1 MSNDFFNHDGEGS
14 IVTGIILLIILIFGS
29 ILVFHKFSSDKINKK
44 WAGDDV
50 AAERIK
56 TLEKINSE
64 GNVKLE
70 GGEVVQGGED
80 VVTLSVEDAM
90 AKMASLGKVEIRNR
104 LIEKSVSKDGEYE
117 EPIKQSKKTDSE
129 SNSISKNK
137 SDNLNKDTIENSK
150 IRDSSKD
157 LLVKESDY
165 NSNILDNKNKNKKIN
180 TELIAK
186 GKLLFQTKTCFTCHQ
201 VDPSIPAPAGM
212 AIKAPAFIGDFWGK
226 ERSVH
231 IGFQGPLQNVSFNE
245 DYFVESILKPMA
257 KVVEGALAPMVLAPG
272 LVNEEEVDALM
283 AYVKSLS
290 NNNGK

>member
-14 IVTGIILLIILIFGS
+14 IFTGILLLIVLIFGS
-29 ILVFHKFSSDKINKK
+29 FLVFHNFSNDKINKK

-64 GNVKLE
+64 GNAKLE
-70 GGEVVQGGED
+70 GGEVVQGEEN
-80 VVTLSVEDAM
+80 VVTLSIEDAM
-90 AKMASLGKVEIRNR
+90 DKMASLGKNEIRNR
-104 LIEKSVSKDGEYE
+104 LIQKSVSKDGEYV
-117 EPIKQSKKTDSE
+117 EPVKQSQKTDSDA
-129 SNSISKNK
+129 NSTTKNK
-137 SDNLNKDTIENSK
+137 SDNLNDDNIEASSIN
-150 IRDSSKD
+150 DSSKD
-157 LLVKESDY
+157 LVVNE
-165 NSNILDNKNKNKKIN
+165 KIN

-186 GKLLFQTKTCFTCHQ
+186 GKLLFQAKTCFTCHQ

-226 ERSVH
+226 ERPVH
-231 IGFQGPLQNVSFNE
+231 IGYQGPLQNVTFNE

-257 KVVEGALAPMVLAPG
+257 KVAEGALAPMVLAPG

-290 NNNGK
+290 KNNGK